1 MQAQITTTKLMK
13 MKKDGEKIV
22 ALTAYD
28 FPFAKIVADAGVH
41 LILVGDSLGMV
52 ILGYKD
58 TLKVTMVDMIHHCK
72 AVARGIDGPLTVGD
86 MPFMSYQVSTEQAVE
101 NAGRF
106 IQEGAMDAVKLEGAG
121 YTDRVRAIVKSG
133 IPVMGHLGLTPQSVK
148 AFGGFKVQGKTLNA
162 ARKLLADAVELED
175 SGVFSIVL
183 EGIPAELAE
192 MVTEAVHV
200 PTIGIGAGAGCTGQV
215 LVFHDLLAIPGIAP
229 FQFVCTFAEAGS
241 VMEKGLNDYVTAVRN
256 GTFPESDHS
265 SHLSEPVKKALQKEV
280 VRKCM

>member
-1 MQAQITTTKLMK
+1 MQKITAPQIESMK
-13 MKKDGEKIV
+13 QSEHRIAMV
-22 ALTAYD
+22 TAYD
-28 FPFAKIVADAGVH
+28 YPTAVLASRSGADIV
-41 LILVGDSLGMV
+41 LVGDSLGMV

-58 TLKVTMVDMIHHCK
+58 TLKVTMADMIHHCK
-72 AVARGIDGPLTVGD
+72 AVARGTDGPLTVGD
-86 MPFMSYQVSTEQAVE
+86 MPFMSYQVSAAHAVE

-106 IQEGAMDAVKLEGAG
+106 IQEGGMDAVKLEGAG
-121 YTDRVRAIVKSG
+121 YTDQVRTIVKAG

-162 ARKLLADAVELED
+162 ARKLLADAVKLED

-215 LVFHDLLAIPGIAP
+215 LVFHDLLAIPDTAP
-229 FQFVCTFAEAGS
+229 FQFVTTFAEAGS
-241 VMEKGLNDYVTAVRN
+241 LMEKGLLDYVAAVRS
-256 GTFPESDHS
+256 GTFPESSHS
-265 SHLSEPVKKALQKEV
+265 SHLSEPVKKALEKEV
-280 VRKCM
+280 VHKCM

>member
-1 MQAQITTTKLMK
+1 MSNKTVPQIQSMK
-13 MKKDGEKIV
+13 QSGHRIAMV
-22 ALTAYD
+22 TAYD
-28 FPFAKIVADAGVH
+28 YPTAVLASLSGADVV
-41 LILVGDSLGMV
+41 LVGDSLGMV

-58 TLKVTMVDMIHHCK
+58 TLKVTMADMIHHCK

-106 IQEGAMDAVKLEGAG
+106 IQEGGMDAIKLEGAG
-121 YTDRVRAIVKSG
+121 YTDRVQAIVKSG

-183 EGIPAELAE
+183 EGIPAELAGI
-192 MVTEAVHV
+192 VTDAVHV

-229 FQFVCTFAEAGS
+229 FQFVRTFFEAGS
-241 VMEKGLNDYVTAVRN
+241 VMEKGLSDYVTAVRN
-256 GTFPESDHS
+256 GTFPESGHS
-265 SHLSEPVKKALQKEV
+265 SHLSEPVKKALEKEV

>member
-1 MQAQITTTKLMK
+1 MSNKTVPQIQSMK
-13 MKKDGEKIV
+13 QSGHRIAMI
-22 ALTAYD
+22 TAYD
-28 FPFAKIVADAGVH
+28 YPTAVLASRSGADIV
-41 LILVGDSLGMV
+41 LVGDSLGMV

-58 TLKVTMVDMIHHCK
+58 TLKVTMADMIHHCK

-162 ARKLLADAVELED
+162 ARKLLADAIELED

-241 VMEKGLNDYVTAVRN
+241 VMEKGLNDYVAAVRN